1 VVEVVLEAPGKNAL
15 SRALMERTLEAVRAA
30 DGAPLLLTG
39 HGDAFSAGLNLKEVA
54 SLDVEGM
61 RTFLETLM
69 DLTEALFRYP
79 GPTVAAVNGHA
90 IAGGLILALVC
101 DHRVVASNPRAR
113 LGLNEVAL
121 GLRFP
126 PRLLDMVRYRVPA
139 HHHEAVM
146 LHGPLLAPVD
156 AVRLGLVDE
165 THEHPGAR
173 AREVLDSLAKLPRG
187 AYGAMKDDLRGA
199 VGRSD
204 GSSHQRFIDEV
215 LPVWTGDELK
225 QRIAR
230 FL

>member
-15 SRALMERTLEAVRAA
+15 SRSLMERTLEAVGAA

-54 SLDVEGM
+54 SLDVAGM

-79 GPTVAAVNGHA
+79 GPTVAAINGHA

-101 DHRVVASNPRAR
+101 DHRVVTSNPRAR

-126 PRLLDMVRYRVPA
+126 PRLLDTVRYRVPA
-139 HHHEAVM
+139 QHHEAVM
-146 LHGPLLAPVD
+146 LQGPLVGPVD
-156 AVRLGLVDE
+156 ALRLGLADE
-165 THEHPGAR
+165 SADDVGAR
-173 AREVLDSLAKLPRG
+173 GRAVLEGLAKLPSS
-187 AYGAMKDDLRGA
+187 AYAAMKDDLRGA
-199 VGRSD
+199 VGRD
-204 GSSHQRFIDEV
+204 DAGSHQRFIDEV

>member
-79 GPTVAAVNGHA
+79 GPTAAAVNGHA
-90 IAGGLILALVC
+90 IAGGMILALVC
-101 DHRVVASNPRAR
+101 DHRVVSASPKAR

-126 PRLLDMVRYRVPA
+126 PRLLEMVRYRVPA
-139 HHHEAVM
+139 QHHETVM
-146 LHGPLLAPVD
+146 LQGPLVGPDD
-156 AVRLGLVDE
+156 AVRLGLADE
-165 THEHPGAR
+165 TAEDPAER
-173 AREVLDSLAKLPRG
+173 ARTVLGRLAKLPG
-187 AYGAMKDDLRGA
+187 PAYAAMKDDLRGS

-204 GSSHQRFIDEV
+204 AGSHQRFIDEV